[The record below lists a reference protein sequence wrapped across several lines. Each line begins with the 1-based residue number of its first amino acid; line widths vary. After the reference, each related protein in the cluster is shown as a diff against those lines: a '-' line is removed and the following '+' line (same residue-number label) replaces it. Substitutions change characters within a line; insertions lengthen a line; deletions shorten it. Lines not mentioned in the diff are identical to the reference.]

1 MENSGSVEDVSG
13 AHGGLDEQVW
23 RGVSLMLDQYIHLK
37 DHDRVLLLY
46 ARSAREPAAWVA
58 AELDIRG
65 IPAMLMDLE
74 GLSAAAIKQSLSSA
88 KFDLDQI
95 TDRLVVLCIEYDIV
109 APSDSI
115 RDALEP
121 FSGKRTEVFR
131 TVMTGA
137 EFFKQAVTTSPATL
151 NNINAGLL
159 HSLRSAEQFKVR
171 TSSGSE
177 LDVVL
182 DPARYRWVS
191 NRGLHREGAF
201 VLLPA
206 GEVATYPAQISGTLV
221 ADGAF
226 NSTAYTTLDARL
238 QQHPAVFEI
247 ENGIMVD
254 YKCAN
259 PSVRKL
265 IERCLRLPNADRVGE
280 LGFGTNIGIERFIS
294 LNSHLNERFPSVHIG
309 FGQSNQVRGLVHS
322 CDVHVDF
329 ITSDC
334 VIEIAGQP
342 PLRSQDFKDLT
353 GEHPAIEEGVF
364 DEDLDGDCCG
374 LFSPHNNVQCLTSD
388 LSRK

>member
-1 MENSGSVEDVSG
+1 
-13 AHGGLDEQVW
+13 
-23 RGVSLMLDQYIHLK
+23 MLDQYIRLE

-65 IPAMLMDLE
+65 VPAALMDLE
-74 GLSAAAIKQSLSSA
+74 GMSAAAVKKALDST
-88 KFDLDQI
+88 KFTVDRVAG
-95 TDRLVVLCIEYDIV
+95 RLVVLCVEYDIV
-109 APSDSI
+109 TPSHMI

-121 FSGKRTEVFR
+121 FAGQRTEVFR

-137 EFFKQAVTTSPATL
+137 EFFRQAVTASPATL
-151 NNINAGLL
+151 NDINAGLL
-159 HSLRSAEQFKVR
+159 HILRSAERFKVR

-177 LDVVL
+177 LEVVL
-182 DPARYRWVS
+182 DPTRYRWVS

-206 GEVATYPAQISGTLV
+206 GEVATYPARISGTLV

-238 QQHPAVFEI
+238 GEHPAVFEI
-247 ENGIMVD
+247 ENGIMTD
-254 YKCAN
+254 HRCDD
-259 PSVRKL
+259 PSVTTL

-334 VIEIAGQP
+334 VIEVPGLP
-342 PLRSQDFKDLT
+342 PLRSQDFKELT
-353 GEHPAIEEGVF
+353 GEHPAVEEGVF

-374 LFSPHNNVQCLTSD
+374 LFSPHTN
-388 LSRK
+388 SRCPT